1 MAVVLREDRESGIEG
16 KELQKKSEI
25 ADQQDALSGKHWL
38 VCMCA
43 RGVRLGETE
52 RRGRGKATLP

>member
-38 VCMCA
+38 VCMFA
-43 RGVRLGETE
+43 RGVRLDG
-52 RRGRGKATLP
+52 